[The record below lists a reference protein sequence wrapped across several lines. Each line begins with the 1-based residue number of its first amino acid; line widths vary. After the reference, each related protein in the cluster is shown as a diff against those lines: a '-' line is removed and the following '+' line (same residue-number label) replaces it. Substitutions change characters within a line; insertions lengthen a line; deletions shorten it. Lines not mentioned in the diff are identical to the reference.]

1 MKLDAI
7 HELITAAKALTPTGE
22 IGDGK
27 VAHFH
32 HLAELA
38 QAQAAAIP
46 SPYTHFIE
54 GKHLHRVEVDPARS
68 LITVNEFAYSIG
80 LLAGDLVTPAGVWL
94 QFSRGESGGL
104 RVLRAE
110 ESGGLRVLRAE
121 ESVIIGNARQR
132 ADKDRIEPNP
142 IGRRQCAHGNP
153 LNEHC
158 RNCDREHREA
168 TA

>member
-68 LITVNEFAYSIG
+68 LITVNEFAYSID
-80 LLAGDLVTPAGVWL
+80 LLAGGLVTPPGVWL
-94 QFSRGESGGL
+94 QFSRG
-104 RVLRAE
+104 

-158 RNCDREHREA
+158 WNCDREHREA